1 MFIGQSIE
9 GTVFIGVIFLIREGD
24 RQTAPLPMLGLA
36 LLFLSVCHDCFKTY
50 LNNILQHWRIVVV
63 KGGIKVQRENND
75 NNKNCS
81 SLCSAI
87 VHNMFISI

>member
-9 GTVFIGVIFLIREGD
+9 GTVFIGVIFLIRDGD
-24 RQTAPLPMLGLA
+24 RKTAPLPMLCLA
-36 LLFLSVCHDCFKTY
+36 LLFLSVCSDCFKTLFEKY
-50 LNNILQHWRIVVV
+50 IATLEDCSR

-87 VHNMFISI
+87 VHNKFISI